1 MTQVFQVHSKVNN
14 PKNFSIIRSRN
25 HEKVYQ

>member
-1 MTQVFQVHSKVNN
+1 MTQVFQVHSKVNR
-14 PKNFSIIRSRN
+14 PKNFSIIRSRT